1 MIQDGKGTSICFTP
15 MELPID
21 LSQHLAR
28 FNDLNRLTA
37 DVARRFAA
45 ERESH
50 ISDLRSLVAER
61 LRADAMPAMETVAKA
76 IREHG
81 HLAAVLFTPS
91 LNNGPDSWI
100 VAVSLNFACAPVDDV
115 HRLFDVTFLGEVD
128 PAAERWR
135 LRSYSLSLGL
145 TGLEEEIYEPG
156 SGTIETFVKERVMT
170 VFRAAFPIGTS

>member
-1 MIQDGKGTSICFTP
+1 MNLSLDV
-15 MELPID
+15 
-21 LSQHLAR
+21 SQHLAR

-37 DVARRFAA
+37 EAAKRFAA

-61 LRADAMPAMETVAKA
+61 LRTDAMPAMEAIAKA
-76 IREHG
+76 IREYG

-100 VAVSLNFACAPVDDV
+100 VAVSVNFACAPVDAP
-115 HRLFDVTFLGEVD
+115 HPLYDVTFLGEVD

-135 LRSYSLSLGL
+135 LRSYSLSHEL
-145 TGLEEEIYEPG
+145 TGLEEETYEPG
-156 SGTIETFVKERVMT
+156 SGTIEAFAKKRVMA
-170 VFRAAFPIGTS
+170 VFRAAFPIQNAK